1 MKAHDQRLEFIA
13 FFSCCFANW
22 GGRQ

>member
-1 MKAHDQRLEFIA
+1 MKAHDQRSEFIA